1 MSVFNFIS
9 RLFPETKRST
19 VDDDISY
26 TKRIL
31 DEVSI
36 PLATSFKD
44 VIVLCKDHSQS
55 YKKAEEA
62 FYSITG
68 MRKGNFSTDL
78 LLVLRN
84 ARSNL
89 DICEKFVKSEF
100 EETSFSEAIG
110 LRKAHILRAL
120 SAIGSIADLT
130 TRMLNHIMKAEE
142 IKNGSD
148 QEITS
153 GEEKAFVDYIRR
165 LFAFFSQYGQEPKIF
180 ENILG
185 KIPEAVVTPK
195 NAKEV
200 ASVFHKN
207 ADPFHK
213 TEINGFIPHLVFFVR
228 DQISNIQINRYE
240 SNKASKKQF
249 ELRVLMLKSQL
260 AGTPNAGLEKQIQ
273 YYENQV
279 AKLQDKIEAFE
290 TKYA

>member
-9 RLFPETKRST
+9 RLFPEIKRFT

-78 LLVLRN
+78 LFVLRN
-84 ARSNL
+84 TRSNL

-120 SAIGSIADLT
+120 SLI
-130 TRMLNHIMKAEE
+130 HI
-142 IKNGSD
+142 
-148 QEITS
+148 
-153 GEEKAFVDYIRR
+153 
-165 LFAFFSQYGQEPKIF
+165 
-180 ENILG
+180 
-185 KIPEAVVTPK
+185 
-195 NAKEV
+195 
-200 ASVFHKN
+200 
-207 ADPFHK
+207 
-213 TEINGFIPHLVFFVR
+213 
-228 DQISNIQINRYE
+228 
-240 SNKASKKQF
+240 
-249 ELRVLMLKSQL
+249 
-260 AGTPNAGLEKQIQ
+260 
-273 YYENQV
+273 
-279 AKLQDKIEAFE
+279 
-290 TKYA
+290 